1 MDRIFLGLTP
11 AEWTQIGYSALIL
24 VGTLIIGRW
33 LIPFLV
39 DKVLKQFTRR
49 TGTTLDNAVLNAA
62 RMPLYFL
69 AVVGALDL
77 ALGRL
82 EFLPDTWDQWIS
94 EVFFILYFLV
104 GFIFA
109 WRLITHFFDWY
120 SANLAEKTE
129 TDLEKQLFPFFKR
142 IVLILLS
149 AVGLITVLSHFEVN
163 ITAMV
168 TTLGIGSLAVALAAQ
183 SALEDTISGFLIMID
198 RPYRIGDRIEI
209 LDLDTWGDVTDIG
222 LRSTRI
228 KTRDNRMVVVPN
240 SQIGKSLVVNYAYPN
255 NQYRLQIHIGV
266 AYGTD
271 LEQARE
277 IMIDTVSKV
286 EGVLPEHP
294 VDALFLEFGDSAL
307 IFRVRWWLDSYVDTR
322 RMFDRVNTALYQAL
336 TAEGIEMP
344 YPQMVIRPHLNQED
358 RELLSTLANSERQ
371 TPGEEENS
379 AGEAADQERT

>member
-39 DKVLKQFTRR
+39 DKVFKQFTRR

-277 IMIDTVSKV
+277 IMIDTVSQV